1 MLLNQIK
8 HSLRTKLILVSICTH
23 LAILLLI
30 IINLTLLVDT
40 LTQRYITNRIDELYP
55 ILNDTFTP
63 YIIHQDKKNLRVTMK
78 SMLTMYKG
86 LDYILILDTQQ
97 KTYLYT
103 AETPSPPPK
112 IDKSLA
118 QINDKR
124 FDTRR
129 PLIFQNQKLAEIQIG
144 VNLKHF
150 LFFQQELVQQTIFIG
165 LFGGLILTIFLLK
178 LLGHVVT
185 RHIDIL
191 LKSTRSVTAGDYTT
205 LIPIIQGND
214 EISELSKNFNQMV
227 EAIRQH
233 TDALKE
239 SEAKYK
245 SLVDHIPQR
254 IYLKNTHSY
263 YLSCNKNYAQDL
275 NIDENMI
282 KGCND
287 HDFYPP
293 QLANKYIADDQR
305 IITTAKTE
313 TFEEVYIINKE
324 ERLVHMV
331 KTPVKDKQGNVVGIL
346 GIFWDITEN
355 KYAQERIHRLSHY
368 DKLTALPNRDYFH
381 QQLNKTLSQ
390 HTKQPLALLLLDIDR
405 FKSVNDSLGHQY
417 GDRLLHV
424 IGQRLMSLCENK
436 HLLARFGGDEFIL
449 LMEGA
454 KTHSQ
459 CIQDAEELAQQVLAL
474 IAQPYQLDEYEI
486 VITVSIGITLSP
498 KDALTSSD
506 LLRHVDIAM
515 YHVKAHGKNNYH
527 FFSNQLHT
535 DLEHDLNLEQALRK
549 GIENKE
555 FVLYYQPQI
564 NLSTGKLVGVEALIR
579 WIHPTKG
586 LVSPN
591 DFIPLAEET
600 GLILP
605 LGEWCLHTA
614 CQQYVAWQKKGL
626 VLQWVAVNICPQQ
639 VYQPHF
645 IPLIKQLL
653 DHYQM
658 PANALE
664 LEITENTI
672 MEDNAKTLET
682 LEALRAIGV
691 RLAIDDFGT
700 GYSSMGYLK
709 RFPLQTLKI
718 DQSFVRDIL
727 TDSHDAAIVISVI
740 NLAKNLGLHTI
751 AEGIETKMHLNYL
764 KTYHCELGQGY
775 YFSPALPAQELEQY
789 AQKKYFL

>member
-1 MLLNQIK
+1 M
-8 HSLRTKLILVSICTH
+8 RTKLILVSIFTH

-30 IINLTLLVDT
+30 IINITLLVDT
-40 LTQRYITNRIDELYP
+40 LTQRYVKNRIDELYP
-55 ILNDTFTP
+55 IFTETFTP
-63 YIIHQDKKNLRVTMK
+63 YIINKDKKSLEILTQN
-78 SMLTMYKG
+78 MLTVYKG
-86 LDYILILDTQQ
+86 LEYILIFDKQQ
-97 KTYLYT
+97 TPYLATAKT
-103 AETPSPPPK
+103 PFPPPQL
-112 IDKSLA
+112 DKSLA
-118 QINDKR
+118 QINDQR

-129 PLIFQNQKLAEIQIG
+129 PLMYQNKKLGEIQIG
-144 VNLKHF
+144 INFKRF
-150 LFFQQELVQQTIFIG
+150 LFFQQELVQQTVLIG
-165 LFGGLILTIFLLK
+165 LLGGMILTIFLLK
-178 LLGHVVT
+178 LLGHIVT

-205 LIPIIQGND
+205 LIPVIQGND

-227 EAIRQH
+227 AAIRQH

-254 IYLKNTHSY
+254 IYLKNTLSY
-263 YLSCNKNYAQDL
+263 YISCNKNYAQDL
-275 NIDENMI
+275 HIEENMI
-282 KGCND
+282 KGRND

-305 IITTAKTE
+305 IIQTAKTE

-331 KTPVKDKQGNVVGIL
+331 KTPVKDEEGQVVGIL

-368 DKLTALPNRDYFH
+368 DKLTELPNRDYFH
-381 QQLNKTLSQ
+381 EQLNKALSQ
-390 HTKQPLALLLLDIDR
+390 QKKQPLALLLLDIDR
-405 FKSVNDSLGHQY
+405 FKSINDSLGHQY

-424 IGQRLMSLCENK
+424 MGQRLMSLCENK

-449 LMEGA
+449 LIEGA
-454 KTHSQ
+454 KNHSQ
-459 CIQDAEELAQQVLAL
+459 CIQSAEQCAQQILEIL
-474 IAQPYQLDEYEI
+474 SKPYQLDEHEI

-506 LLRHVDIAM
+506 LLRHADVAM

-527 FFSNQLHT
+527 FFSNQLHVN
-535 DLEHDLNLEQALRK
+535 LKHDLNLEKSLRK
-549 GIENKE
+549 AIENKE

-564 NLSTGKLVGVEALIR
+564 NLNTGKLVGVEALIR
-579 WIHPTKG
+579 WIHPSKG
-586 LVSPN
+586 LIPPN

-605 LGEWCLHTA
+605 LGEWCLQTA
-614 CQQYVAWQKKGL
+614 CQQYMAWKKQGL
-626 VLQWVAVNICPQQ
+626 ILQWVAVNICPQQ
-639 VYQPHF
+639 VYQAQF
-645 IPLIKQLL
+645 TSLIKRLL
-653 DHYQM
+653 GEYQM

-682 LEALRAIGV
+682 LESLRDIGV

-740 NLAKNLGLHTI
+740 NLAKNLGLHTV

-764 KTYHCELGQGY
+764 KTYHCELGQGF

-789 AQKKYFL
+789 AKKKYFL